1 MPVHVDRVELPGIG
15 VRHDVVTHGGRRLSV
30 ISLRDGGREIAIA
43 DEDDPD
49 RCLGYVDL
57 TDEEASALAEVIGGS
72 VIMTQLA
79 GLREQVSS
87 LFTDQIP
94 VTLDSPFVDRPLGD
108 TRARTLTRTSIVAIV
123 RDSGV
128 IASPTPDE
136 VLRAG
141 DSLVVVGTR
150 QGIDAL
156 VQLMSGAG

>member
-30 ISLRDGGREIAIA
+30 ISLREGGREIAIA

-136 VLRAG
+136 ILRAG
-141 DSLVVVGTR
+141 DNLVVVGTR